1 VIAATDLLLVRSGVF
16 PPFSESQAY
25 TDTLL
30 AIALTYRTLYGVV
43 AAYLTARLAPQR
55 PMLHAC
61 ALGSIGLLLAIVG
74 VVFVVSAA
82 TAWYALALVM
92 VALPAAWKFA
102 GSRHRT
108 RTEQHCSNSV

>member
-1 VIAATDLLLVRSGVF
+1 L
-16 PPFSESQAY
+16 SESQAY

-61 ALGSIGLLLAIVG
+61 ALGSIGVLLAIVG
-74 VVFVVSAA
+74 VVFAASAA
-82 TAWYALALVM
+82 TAWYALALVV
-92 VALPAAWKFA
+92 VALPAAWVGGRLPGA
-102 GSRHRT
+102 SRLRGSVHVRA
-108 RTEQHCSNSV
+108 SA